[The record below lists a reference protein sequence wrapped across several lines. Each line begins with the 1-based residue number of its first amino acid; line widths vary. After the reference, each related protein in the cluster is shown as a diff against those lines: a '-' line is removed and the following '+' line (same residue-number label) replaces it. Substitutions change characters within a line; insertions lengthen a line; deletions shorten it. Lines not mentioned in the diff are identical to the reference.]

1 MNNSNID
8 KIVKQFG
15 EKSILVIGDIML
27 DEFIF
32 GNVERI
38 NPEAP
43 VPILNVKKRE
53 IRLGAAANVANNI
66 ISLGGNCVLFGMTGD
81 DRSAEKII
89 KLAKKQKISLYLI
102 KDKNVPT
109 IKKTRAIAQ
118 NQHLLR
124 LDFEEKY
131 EPNQV
136 FLDALKELLV
146 QQNFDAIL
154 VSDYAKGTITKEV
167 MEILKQANKPIFVD
181 PKPANKEFYEGV
193 FLITP
198 NLKEAKELAKIKEQE
213 TEKSSEEFL
222 GKHLC
227 ELYSSNILIT
237 KSEKGMTLHE
247 KNKEAFN
254 IPTQAK
260 EVYDVTG
267 AGDTVISTLTL
278 AYSCCADLKTS
289 ALLSNIAAGI
299 SVGKIGTSP
308 VLKEEL
314 INELFRDESKIKSLE
329 ELKLLINDLKLKN
342 KKIVFTNGCF
352 DILHTGH
359 TRLLNFAKKQ
369 GDILILGLNSDDSV
383 KRLKGESRPI
393 NVQEKRAEILSNFP
407 QINYITIFEQD
418 TPLELVES
426 LRPDIIVKGGDWKP
440 ENVVGNHVAEIRI
453 FNTIEGESTTNIIK
467 KVQEKSANN

>member
-66 ISLGGNCVLFGMTGD
+66 ISLGGNCVLFGITGD
-81 DRSAEKII
+81 DNSAKKII
-89 KLAKKQKISLYLI
+89 NLAKEQKISLYLI

-131 EPNQV
+131 KPNQV
-136 FLDALKELLV
+136 FFDALKELLV
-146 QQNFDAIL
+146 QNNFDAIL

-167 MEILKQANKPIFVD
+167 MEILKQSNKPIFVD
-181 PKPANKEFYEGV
+181 PKPANKDLYKGV

-198 NLKEAKELAKIKEQE
+198 NLKEAKELVNEPVS
-213 TEKSSEEFL
+213 EKLTGEFL
-222 GKHLC
+222 GEQLC
-227 ELYSSNILIT
+227 QLYDANILIT

-247 KNKEAFN
+247 KNKESFN

-267 AGDTVISTLTL
+267 AGDTVISTITL

-329 ELKLLINDLKLKN
+329 ELKLLVDDLKLKN

-359 TRLLNFAKKQ
+359 TRLLSFAKKQ

-383 KRLKGESRPI
+383 KRLKGETRPI
-393 NVQEKRAEILSNFP
+393 NAQEKRAEVISNFP
-407 QINYITIFEQD
+407 QINFITIFEQD
-418 TPLELVES
+418 TPLELIEA

-440 ENVVGNHVAEIRI
+440 ENVVGNHIAEIRI

-467 KVQEKSANN
+467 KVQEKTMSD